1 MPSSQLHEGD
11 LKIGDRVE
19 VPGKMHGTVKFIG
32 TVDNKKGIFVG
43 VELSEEFASRGKN
56 SGDVDGLSYFV
67 TTIPGAG
74 IFLPINRAT
83 RRMSSSILSEGSLPL
98 IPETPINGGTKAS
111 SQGLNNHTTPT
122 VGISRFNQSFGA
134 GRAPS
139 PQCRNIKRPSLPRP
153 ESPLRK
159 QQYSLKPP
167 NLSPNGKTP
176 TKYGNSNVRKFGQSV
191 RGTQDSR
198 DPSKKIAVTPRSLTR
213 SGLGSRSTSAL
224 GHTSH
229 AQLDQRATPIGSPI
243 TKINSTPQ
251 RNIEFS
257 YSKNS
262 SCSDENSQLKAML
275 AERDRQLKEQAI
287 SLAEMEKALTEVQ
300 NLIDSDTSG
309 RTNRNGTD
317 DRDVVQLRAMLRE
330 KNEKISMLTTEFDA
344 HRADFRSTIDTL
356 EMASSET
363 ERVYEQRINEMM
375 QEINDLSSQSV
386 DVNNVAKHLR
396 QLEELVQELEEG
408 LEEARR
414 AEVEARGEVEF
425 LRGEV
430 ERTRAELKRE
440 RENINRNSIGTGS
453 ITNGV
458 VVSKELKQRDDEI
471 RGLKKIIHSLSR
483 DSVQDL
489 VEDLSRPSTQ
499 LRSSF
504 GEGLRSVETRQDSK
518 NVKRQ
523 SSGTSPIA
531 DAKTNTTDELQREG
545 DDLNHETTSAHN
557 ACASATQGT
566 SVVSNSQ
573 GKVVSLT
580 DHGFRTAL
588 DYKARALITET
599 GVESDAYSSANESFC
614 ELCETPGHD
623 ILICSKVFALGSNRP
638 PASVKNDNDFL
649 APYYDNTTNLSPKK
663 VSRPLSEQVI
673 INSIETKPTAGKE
686 SGVIDMDKW
695 CAVCERDGHESID
708 CPFEDTYE

>member
-1 MPSSQLHEGD
+1 MPSSQVHEGD
-11 LKIGDRVE
+11 LRIGDRVE

-32 TVDNKKGIFVG
+32 TVDNKKGMFVG

-74 IFLPINRAT
+74 IFLPVNRAT
-83 RRMSSSILSEGSLPL
+83 RRKSSTILNEGSLPL
-98 IPETPINGGTKAS
+98 IPETPTNGGIKNPR
-111 SQGLNNHTTPT
+111 QGPNNNTTPST
-122 VGISRFNQSFGA
+122 GISRFNQSFGA

-139 PQCRNIKRPSLPRP
+139 PQCRNVKRPSLPRP

-167 NLSPNGKTP
+167 NVSPSGKTP
-176 TKYGNSNVRKFGQSV
+176 TKYSNLNIRKFGQSV

-198 DPSKKIAVTPRSLTR
+198 DSKKIAGTPRSLTK
-213 SGLGSRSTSAL
+213 SSLGSRSTSAL
-224 GHTSH
+224 GHSSY
-229 AQLDQRATPIGSPI
+229 AQLEPRATPIGSPT
-243 TKINSTPQ
+243 TKINTTQTNLESLH
-251 RNIEFS
+251 R
-257 YSKNS
+257 KNS
-262 SCSDENSQLKAML
+262 SNNDEISRLKALL

-287 SLAEMEKALTEVQ
+287 SLAEMENALTEVQ
-300 NLIDSDTSG
+300 NLIDSDTNS
-309 RTNRNGTD
+309 RTNRNGID
-317 DRDVVQLRAMLRE
+317 DRDIVQLRAMLRE

-363 ERVYEQRINEMM
+363 ERVYEQRISEMM

-386 DVNNVAKHLR
+386 DVNNVAKHLK

-440 RENINRNSIGTGS
+440 RENINRNSIEAGS
-453 ITNGV
+453 NTNGV
-458 VVSKELKQRDDEI
+458 AVSKELKQRDDEI

-489 VEDLSRPSTQ
+489 VEDLSRPSTK

-504 GEGLRSVETRQDSK
+504 VEGLKSIETRRHS
-518 NVKRQ
+518 NNLKRE
-523 SSGTSPIA
+523 SSEISQIA
-531 DAKTNTTDELQREG
+531 DAKTNTVGELQWEG
-545 DDLNHETTSAHN
+545 DDFHQEISGALN
-557 ACASATQGT
+557 ASASVTQRT

-573 GKVVSLT
+573 GKVVNLT
-580 DHGFRTAL
+580 DHGSRTAP
-588 DYKARALITET
+588 DYKARALMTET
-599 GVESDAYSSANESFC
+599 YVESDAYSSANESFC

-623 ILICSKVFALGSNRP
+623 ILICSKVFTLGSNRLP
-638 PASVKNDNDFL
+638 SSVKNDNDFL
-649 APYYDNTTNLSPKK
+649 APYSDNKPSLSPKK
-663 VSRPLSEQVI
+663 VSRPISEQVI
-673 INSIETKPTAGKE
+673 INSIETEPIAGKE

>member
-1 MPSSQLHEGD
+1 MPSLSPHDGNLKLGD
-11 LKIGDRVE
+11 MVE
-19 VPGKMHGTVKFIG
+19 VPGKMHGNVKFIG

-83 RRMSSSILSEGSLPL
+83 RRISTSAINNGSLSL
-98 IPETPINGGTKAS
+98 IPGSPINSGIKTL
-111 SQGLNNHTTPT
+111 SQGPNNHTTST
-122 VGISRFNQSFGA
+122 TGISKFSQSMGV

-139 PQCRNIKRPSLPRP
+139 PQCQKVRHLSLPRP
-153 ESPLRK
+153 ESPVRRN
-159 QQYSLKPP
+159 QNSLKSP

-176 TKYGNSNVRKFGQSV
+176 TKYGNTSMKKFRQSV

-198 DPSKKIAVTPRSLTR
+198 DPVKKIIGTPRSLNR
-213 SGLGSRSTSAL
+213 SGLGNRSTSAL
-224 GHTSH
+224 GLSSYT
-229 AQLDQRATPIGSPI
+229 QLDQRATPIDFS
-243 TKINSTPQ
+243 TAKINSAQT
-251 RNIEFS
+251 NIES
-257 YSKNS
+257 STCSKVSVNE
-262 SCSDENSQLKAML
+262 ENSRLRAL
-275 AERDRQLKEQAI
+275 LVERDRQLKEQAI
-287 SLAEMEKALTEVQ
+287 SLEEMEKALAEVQ
-300 NLIDSDTSG
+300 KLIDSDNNC
-309 RTNRNGTD
+309 RTKRNSIE
-317 DRDVVQLRAMLRE
+317 DRDVFQLRAMLRE
-330 KNEKISMLTTEFDA
+330 KNEKIYMLTTEFDA

-363 ERVYEQRINEMM
+363 ERVYEQRISEMM

-386 DVNNVAKHLR
+386 DVNNVANHLK

-440 RENINRNSIGTGS
+440 KEKASRDSIGTGS
-453 ITNGV
+453 IANGV

-489 VEDLSRPSTQ
+489 VEDISMPSTR
-499 LRSSF
+499 LSSSF
-504 GEGLRSVETRQDSK
+504 SEGIKLAESKRDSKNTKRDSVETSQNFDSK
-518 NVKRQ
+518 TNAAGELHQEGGDINQESR
-523 SSGTSPIA
+523 GTLITGTA
-531 DAKTNTTDELQREG
+531 TN
-545 DDLNHETTSAHN
+545 
-557 ACASATQGT
+557 QGS
-566 SVVSNSQ
+566 SVVSNPQ
-573 GKVVSLT
+573 IKVVSLT
-580 DHGFRTAL
+580 DHGCHTNL
-588 DYKARALITET
+588 DFKTRALNTEI
-599 GVESDAYSSANESFC
+599 GLESDAYSSANESFC

-623 ILICSKVFALGSNRP
+623 ILICSKVFAL
-638 PASVKNDNDFL
+638 
-649 APYYDNTTNLSPKK
+649 APYSDNKSTSFPSNKNSK
-663 VSRPLSEQVI
+663 VPSEQVI
-673 INSIETKPTAGKE
+673 INSIETEPIAGKE
-686 SGVIDMDKW
+686 SGVVDMDKW

-708 CPFEDTYE
+708 CPFEDNL

>member
-1 MPSSQLHEGD
+1 MPSSQIHEGD
-11 LKIGDRVE
+11 LRIGDRVE

-43 VELSEEFASRGKN
+43 VELSEEFSSRGKN

-83 RRMSSSILSEGSLPL
+83 RRISASTLNEGSLTL
-98 IPETPINGGTKAS
+98 IPETPVNGGSKTP
-111 SQGLNNHTTPT
+111 SQAPNNLTTPT
-122 VGISRFNQSFGA
+122 TSISRFNQSFGV

-139 PQCRNIKRPSLPRP
+139 PQCRNVKRPSLPRP

-167 NLSPNGKTP
+167 NLSPSGKTP
-176 TKYGNSNVRKFGQSV
+176 MKHGNSNMRKFGQSV

-198 DPSKKIAVTPRSLTR
+198 DSSRKIAGTPRSLTR
-213 SGLGSRSTSAL
+213 SGLASRSTSAL
-224 GHTSH
+224 GHSSY
-229 AQLDQRATPIGSPI
+229 AQLDQRATPMGSPK
-243 TKINSTPQ
+243 TKKNASQT
-251 RNIEFS
+251 NLES
-257 YSKNS
+257 LYNKNS
-262 SCSDENSQLKAML
+262 SSNDENY
-275 AERDRQLKEQAI
+275 R
-287 SLAEMEKALTEVQ
+287 LAEMEKALTEVQ
-300 NLIDSDTSG
+300 NVIDSDNNS
-309 RTNRNGTD
+309 RTNRNGID
-317 DRDVVQLRAMLRE
+317 DRDVIQLRAMLRE

-386 DVNNVAKHLR
+386 DVNNVAKHLK

-440 RENINRNSIGTGS
+440 RENINRNSIGAGS

-504 GEGLRSVETRQDSK
+504 GEGIRSIETQRDSK
-518 NVKRQ
+518 NIKRE
-523 SSGTSPIA
+523 SSDTSQIA
-531 DAKTNTTDELQREG
+531 DAKTNTVSELQREG
-545 DDLNHETTSAHN
+545 DELHQESIGALH
-557 ACASATQGT
+557 ASAPATHGA

-580 DHGFRTAL
+580 DHGSRSAM

-599 GVESDAYSSANESFC
+599 GLESDAYSSANESFC

-623 ILICSKVFALGSNRP
+623 ILICSKVFTLGSNRP

-649 APYYDNTTNLSPKK
+649 APYSDDKSSLPPKK
-663 VSRPLSEQVI
+663 VSKPLSEQVI
-673 INSIETKPTAGKE
+673 INSIETEPTAGKE

-708 CPFEDTYE
+708 CPFEDTYEQTLMDD